1 MPSVDG
7 SGNISWTLS
16 ENTTGT
22 APATPATA
30 NIRGPIGL
38 TGSAV
43 NAVALSGTFNG
54 DSLAYNLY
62 NVTRAGDG
70 ANIGTFSVRNG
81 ATGATG
87 GAGPQGPIGY
97 TYLPSISSNFL

>member
-1 MPSVDG
+1 MPSVDE

-22 APATPATA
+22 APATPTAA